1 MPAAASSSLRPVQP
15 LLSAVGADGVLADAP
30 LAVIL
35 TVAGSHTVLAC
46 CSPCLTTFGS
56 WSPGGKGANAGAPV
70 PDNYLDLV
78 CDQSYRALLKQRLSD
93 VSASRAESQ
102 PGVST

>member
-46 CSPCLTTFGS
+46 CPLALTTFGWNGS
-56 WSPGGKGANAGAPV
+56 WSPGGKG
-70 PDNYLDLV
+70 
-78 CDQSYRALLKQRLSD
+78 
-93 VSASRAESQ
+93 SRGCIGTA
-102 PGVST
+102 VTL

>member
-1 MPAAASSSLRPVQP
+1 MPFGLKKKAVQ
-15 LLSAVGADGVLADAP
+15 
-30 LAVIL
+30 
-35 TVAGSHTVLAC
+35 
-46 CSPCLTTFGS
+46 
-56 WSPGGKGANAGAPV
+56 ANAGAPV

>member
-46 CSPCLTTFGS
+46 CPLALTTFG
-56 WSPGGKGANAGAPV
+56 WNRAGQCGRP
-70 PDNYLDLV
+70 
-78 CDQSYRALLKQRLSD
+78 S
-93 VSASRAESQ
+93 SRQ
-102 PGVST
+102 LP